1 MITSNHVRFA
11 LRIQKHLL
19 LKIEY
24 IAKFDGRSTNEEI
37 EKMLREWI
45 RAFEESEGEIVI
57 LK

>member
-1 MITSNHVRFA
+1 MTTINRMRFA
-11 LRIQKHLL
+11 FSIPKHLL
-19 LKIEY
+19 MKLEY

-37 EKMLREWI
+37 EQMLREWI